1 MTYGAVAEI
10 VGPERR
16 TDKKLRHETRNL
28 RRDMV
33 LARRH
38 RTDWRTVQMIRWSDA
53 LHRTLLKS
61 VAY

>member
-1 MTYGAVAEI
+1 MTYAAVAEI

-38 RTDWRTVQMIRWSDA
+38 RTDWRNVQEIRWSDA
-53 LHRTLLKS
+53 LHRTLLES